1 MISISNYFYHQ
12 NSENKTFDNPLL
24 ISVGDYEPQRS
35 INRGISGIL
44 YVMSCLS
51 KLGYANHDLRSEAA
65 HMTKWLLHNNTEPDS
80 GLPGLY
86 FGEAGVAVSLAHAV
100 SSKLIESENS
110 TITEFIAHKLSGTL
124 DWPDLTHGAAGQ
136 GLAVLNCAASLND
149 ADLLKKVH
157 GYASYLV
164 STQSNDGS
172 WAMPFG
178 EYKGI
183 VYSGFAHG
191 VAGILYF
198 LSIYNHLFNN
208 VDINNTISK
217 SVQWLTENSH
227 ETKGGTALEWKF
239 SNNDA
244 STWKWWCNGSP
255 GIAIAFLNLFEITGD
270 LRYEKIAKKALNT
283 HVANPRFANL
293 SLCHGLSGLG
303 EIYLD
308 AYKILGDKFWLKRVN
323 QIAKTIF
330 YMQKTVSEKSSIW
343 LTEDPNFPTAD
354 LMIGTGGILHFFLK
368 YFNNNKIGFPM
379 LLNSEEMTQLKKLVN

>member
-1 MISISNYFYHQ
+1 MNNEKPSFQDDIFSLGCMISFILSGVEPRRILFIDEKNRSSRLEGLISGSLPKQLLKTVAECFALEPSKRPSLQTLIASLDEALDWLTTYSHNQKKFFL
-12 NSENKTFDNPLL
+12 NTVSKEGSSEMPNNDIIERGKNGFLDHTLYDINIKLFLSPKFREQAFDNPLL

-157 GYASYLV
+157 RYASYLV

-191 VAGILYF
+191 VVGYSL
-198 LSIYNHLFNN
+198 LSIYL
-208 VDINNTISK
+208 
-217 SVQWLTENSH
+217 
-227 ETKGGTALEWKF
+227 
-239 SNNDA
+239 
-244 STWKWWCNGSP
+244 
-255 GIAIAFLNLFEITGD
+255 
-270 LRYEKIAKKALNT
+270 
-283 HVANPRFANL
+283 
-293 SLCHGLSGLG
+293 
-303 EIYLD
+303 
-308 AYKILGDKFWLKRVN
+308 
-323 QIAKTIF
+323 
-330 YMQKTVSEKSSIW
+330 
-343 LTEDPNFPTAD
+343 
-354 LMIGTGGILHFFLK
+354 
-368 YFNNNKIGFPM
+368 
-379 LLNSEEMTQLKKLVN
+379 